1 MTKDIPFFG
10 IGKLQIYYK
19 CKNCNE
25 KQVLEEKTVIYF
37 LKRIF
42 PIPFLSKAI

>member
-1 MTKDIPFFG
+1 MKKNMPWFG

-42 PIPFLSKAI
+42 PIPLLSKSI